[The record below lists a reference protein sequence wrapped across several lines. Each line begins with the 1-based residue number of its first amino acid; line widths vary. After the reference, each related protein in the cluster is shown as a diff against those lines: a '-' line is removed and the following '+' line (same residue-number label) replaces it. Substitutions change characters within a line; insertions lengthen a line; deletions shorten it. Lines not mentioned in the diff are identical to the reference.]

1 MEIAMAGTSGEEYTY
16 PTLEPI
22 LNAIAGWVKRYR
34 YAAGLRNEW
43 AHCGPEEVA
52 NTARELGVSSD
63 ELYRLARK
71 GPHAADLLQRM
82 LIALGADPKV
92 LAVQDPMAMRDL
104 QRLCIMCDH
113 KKQCR
118 HELAAGT
125 AAKNYHDF
133 CPNAF
138 TLDALFKNSPHGA

>member
-1 MEIAMAGTSGEEYTY
+1 MAGTSGEKYTY

-34 YAAGLRNEW
+34 YAAGLRNEL
-43 AHCGPEEVA
+43 AYCGPEEVA

-63 ELYRLARK
+63 ELYRLAKK
-71 GPHAADLLQRM
+71 GPHAADLLQKM

-92 LAVQDPMAMRDL
+92 LAVQDPIAMRDL
-104 QRLCIMCDH
+104 QRLCIMCNH

-118 HELAAGT
+118 HELAART

-138 TLDALFKNSPHGA
+138 TLDALFKDRPHGA